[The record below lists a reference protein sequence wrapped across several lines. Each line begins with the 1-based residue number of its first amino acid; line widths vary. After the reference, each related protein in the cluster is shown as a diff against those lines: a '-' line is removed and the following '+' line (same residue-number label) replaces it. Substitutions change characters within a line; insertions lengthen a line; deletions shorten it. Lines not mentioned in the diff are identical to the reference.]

1 MVPNSTDFEDGLQ
14 IFGPASPD
22 TFDFTPLFENAFLSI
37 APSAFLLLILP
48 FRLLSL
54 RKESRKVSRSLLQ
67 ENKLIL
73 LAILTAFQSVILI
86 LYALNSKVR
95 TSTSIASAALVF
107 ADALG
112 LCFLSH
118 AEHTRSIRPSTI
130 INTYFF
136 ITLIFDTARTRT
148 LWISH
153 APIAISGV
161 FTAAT
166 ILKFVAAITEA
177 IEKRNIL
184 LPPYQRGSPEA
195 TSGIYSRSLFWWL
208 NGLMRIGYRRVV
220 KEDDMFPIDEE
231 MRSSFLTERAQK
243 TWKSA
248 PKTRSHALFWS
259 TLKANRKP
267 ILMCVFPRLCLIG
280 FRYAQPLLLART
292 VNFVDSQDNDTIGW
306 GLTGAFGVVFVGM
319 AIASGS
325 YYHMTYRFVT
335 AVRGGLVG
343 IVYTKTVDLS
353 ITALDESAAIT
364 LMSNDAE
371 AICTGF
377 ENLHELWAVPAELGI
392 AIFLLQKELGISFLA
407 PTAVALISTACVVGI
422 SRYVGGA
429 QKAWNEG
436 IQTRVDVTASMLGS
450 MKAVKLLGFTDILT
464 DICQGLRVRELRI
477 ARYFRQ
483 LLVARVFFA
492 NSMTFVTPLVT
503 LTLFVILAKSTGEEL
518 TTAIAYTTLSL
529 INLLTIPINT
539 LLRTIPALNG
549 ALACFGRIQKFL
561 ESESQCVHVLPLGSG
576 QHEKRAHSK
585 PFPQIIE
592 GTGDI
597 ELEEISSTPRRS
609 AHREAN
615 TTILTTHNASFAWSS
630 ASPAIV
636 KDITFTLHRHC
647 SLFIIGPVGCGK
659 STLLKGLLSETPSL
673 KGFVYSSVS
682 NIAFVDQ
689 TPWIQNMSIK
699 KNIIGQ
705 ELYDDV
711 WFQEVVEAC
720 ALDHDIGEL
729 PRGTETLV
737 GSRGISLS
745 GGQKQRLALARALYS
760 KTELLVIDDGFS
772 GLDAE
777 TEEKVFS
784 KLFGHSGLLRRIGTA
799 VILVTHAV
807 HRLSFADQIL
817 ALDASGRMVE
827 QGTFSELKAAGGY
840 VDSLLR
846 HIGERSRGEEKVDGP
861 DEIEIVKKLASKV
874 IDLEAADDETA
885 MLNTEFS
892 TYKYYFESIGWQRSL
907 ISLGLFLIACVS
919 TKVTQL
925 VIQFWTG
932 AVSAHGDGVNSF
944 YLGMYGL
951 LAGIG
956 IVMWPVAVF
965 HYFIF
970 VVPGSAEE
978 LHARLLR
985 SVMGA
990 PLSFFAATD
999 TGMTTNRF
1007 SQDMSVVD
1015 GELPFALVDFVFACI
1030 QTIMGAIFMCIS
1042 AGYFTL
1048 TMPVVGTTV
1057 WLIQKYYLRTSRQVR
1072 ILDLEAKSPLYTH
1085 FIETLSGLPTIR
1097 AFGWPSSFIS
1107 HNLALLDASQKP
1119 YYLLFCIQRWLGLV
1133 MDLMVSVLA
1142 ILLMVLVVRLRHTI
1156 GAGYVG
1162 LALLNVMGFGQSL
1175 SWIIRQWTDLETS
1188 IGAIS
1193 RLKTFSEKT
1202 PGENLVAEIQ
1212 TVPDNWPSRGEI
1224 QIKNLT
1230 ASYTASGVPILK
1242 DVNLH
1247 ILPGEKIGICGRS
1260 GSGKSSLLMT
1270 LFRMLE
1276 IQPESSIKVDDIDIS
1291 TIPRQT
1297 VRSRFNAIPQDPF
1310 FMKGSIR
1317 FNASPSSQYTDTD
1330 IISAITKVHLW
1341 PTVLSKGGLS
1351 APLENE
1357 TFSHGQ
1363 RQLFCLARAILRK
1376 SKIVVLDE
1384 LSSSIDVAT
1393 DALIQKVLREEFKE
1407 CTVLVVA
1414 HRLETV
1420 VDFGRVVVL
1429 GGGRVVEVGV
1439 PGELIRREGS
1449 AFGELWFSR

>member
-1 MVPNSTDFEDGLQ
+1 MAPNSTDFEDGLHL
-14 IFGPASPD
+14 FGPASPD
-22 TFDFTPLFENAFLSI
+22 TFDFTPLFENTFLSI
-37 APSAFLLLILP
+37 VPSALLLLIIP
-48 FRLLSL
+48 FRLFSL
-54 RKESRKVSRSLLQ
+54 RKESRKVSRSVLQ
-67 ENKLIL
+67 SNKLIL
-73 LAILTAFQSVILI
+73 LAILTAFQSAILI
-86 LYALNSKVR
+86 LYAINTQVR
-95 TSTSIASAALVF
+95 TSTSLASYTLVL

-118 AEHTRSIRPSTI
+118 LEHTRSIRPSTI
-130 INTYFF
+130 INTYLFT
-136 ITLIFDTARTRT
+136 TLIFDTARTRT

-153 APIAISGV
+153 APLTITSV

-166 ILKFVAAITEA
+166 ILKFAVAVAEA
-177 IEKRNIL
+177 IEKRKIL
-184 LPPYQRGSPEA
+184 LPPYQRGSLEA

-208 NGLMRIGYRRVV
+208 NGLMRIGYARVV
-220 KEDDMFPIDEE
+220 REDDMFPIDEE

-243 TWKSA
+243 AWENA

-259 TLKANRKP
+259 TLKANAKAV
-267 ILMCVFPRLCLIG
+267 LMCVFPRLCLIG

-292 VNFVDSQDNDTIGW
+292 VNFVDSQDRDTIGW

-319 AIASGS
+319 TIARGN

-343 IVYTKTVDLS
+343 IVYAKTVDLS

-364 LMSNDAE
+364 LMSNDVE
-371 AICTGF
+371 AICMGF
-377 ENLHELWAVPAELGI
+377 ETLHELWAVPAELGI
-392 AIFLLQKELGISFLA
+392 AIFLLQRELGISFLA
-407 PTAVALISTACVVGI
+407 PTVVAIISTACVVGL

-436 IQTRVDVTASMLGS
+436 IQTRVDVTTSMLGS
-450 MKAVKLLGFTDILT
+450 MKAIKLLGFTDKLT
-464 DICQGLRVRELRI
+464 DICQGLRVRELKI

-492 NSMTFVTPLVT
+492 NCMTFVTPLAT
-503 LTLFVILAKSTGEEL
+503 LTVFVLLAQSTKEEL
-518 TTAIAYTTLSL
+518 TTSKAYTTLSL
-529 INLLTIPINT
+529 ISLLTIPINT

-549 ALACFGRIQKFL
+549 ALACFGRIQTFL
-561 ESESQCVHVLPLGSG
+561 ESESQRVHVLPLEPGSFERKDER
-576 QHEKRAHSK
+576 Q
-585 PFPQIIE
+585 PFPHISHE
-592 GTGDI
+592 NGDI
-597 ELEEISSTPRRS
+597 ELRQMPVTSRHPS
-609 AHREAN
+609 HRKAN
-615 TTILTTHNASFAWSS
+615 TPILTTHNASFAWSTTGL
-630 ASPAIV
+630 AIV
-636 KDITFTLHRHC
+636 KDITFTLRRHS

-682 NIAFVDQ
+682 DIAFVDQ
-689 TPWIQNMSIK
+689 TPWIQNTSIK
-699 KNIIGQ
+699 KNISGQ

-711 WFQEVVEAC
+711 WFDQVVRAC
-720 ALDHDIGEL
+720 ALDQDIGDL
-729 PRGTETLV
+729 PRGIETLV
-737 GSRGISLS
+737 GSRGITLS

-760 KTELLVIDDGFS
+760 KIELLVIDDGFS

-784 KLFGHSGLLRRIGTA
+784 KLFGSSGLLKRIGTT

-807 HRLSFADQIL
+807 HRLPFADQIL

-827 QGTFSELKAAGGY
+827 QGTFQELKAGGGY
-840 VDSLLR
+840 VDSLLQQV
-846 HIGERSRGEEKVDGP
+846 GERSRGEENTDIP
-861 DEIEIVKKLASKV
+861 DEVERIEKLASRA
-874 IDLEAADDETA
+874 IDFETVDDEKTIHE
-885 MLNTEFS
+885 TEFA
-892 TYKYYFESIGWQRSL
+892 TYKYYFESIGWRRSFL
-907 ISLGLFLIACVS
+907 SLGLFLVASVS
-919 TKVTQL
+919 TRVTQL
-925 VIQFWTG
+925 VIQFWTA
-932 AVSAHGDGVNSF
+932 AVSANGNGVNPF
-944 YLGMYGL
+944 YLGIYGL

-965 HYFIF
+965 HYFMF

-1015 GELPFALVDFVFACI
+1015 GELPFALVDFVFAGI
-1030 QTIMGAIFMCIS
+1030 QTIMGVIFMCIS

-1048 TMPVVGTTV
+1048 TVPVVGITV
-1057 WLIQKYYLRTSRQVR
+1057 WLIQKFYLRTSRQVR

-1097 AFGWPSSFIS
+1097 AFGWSSSFIS
-1107 HNLALLDASQKP
+1107 QNLAFLDASQKP
-1119 YYLLFCIQRWLGLV
+1119 YYLLFCIQIWLGLV

-1142 ILLMVLVVRLRHTI
+1142 ILLMVLLVKLRHTI

-1162 LALLNVMGFGQSL
+1162 LALLSVMGFGQSL
-1175 SWIIRQWTDLETS
+1175 SWIVKQWTDLETS

-1202 PGENLVAEIQ
+1202 PCENLAAEIQ
-1212 TVPDNWPSRGEI
+1212 PVPENWPSRGEI

-1230 ASYTASGVPILK
+1230 AAYTTSGSPILK
-1242 DVNLH
+1242 DINLH
-1247 ILPGEKIGICGRS
+1247 IAAGEKIGICGRS

-1276 IQPESSIKVDDIDIS
+1276 IQPESSIIVDGIDIS

-1317 FNASPSSQYTDTD
+1317 FNASPSSLHTDTA
-1330 IISAITKVHLW
+1330 IISALTKVHLW

-1351 APLENE
+1351 APLEEE

-1376 SKIVVLDE
+1376 SRIVVLDE

-1393 DALIQKVLREEFKE
+1393 DALIQRVLREEFE
-1407 CTVLVVA
+1407 ACTVLVVA

-1439 PGELIRREGS
+1439 PGELIEREGS

>member
-1 MVPNSTDFEDGLQ
+1 MVSNSTDFEDGLHL
-14 IFGPASPD
+14 FGPASPD

-54 RKESRKVSRSLLQ
+54 RKQSRKVSRSLLQ

-73 LAILTAFQSVILI
+73 LAILTAFQSAILI

-107 ADALG
+107 VDALG

-130 INTYFF
+130 INTYLF

-153 APIAISGV
+153 APIAITGV

-166 ILKFVAAITEA
+166 ILKFAVAIAEA
-177 IEKRNIL
+177 IEKRKIL

-208 NGLMRIGYRRVV
+208 NGLMRIGYERVV

-243 TWKSA
+243 AWDSA

-267 ILMCVFPRLCLIG
+267 ILMCIFPRLCLIG

-292 VNFVDSQDNDTIGW
+292 VNFVDSQDRDTIGW

-343 IVYTKTVDLS
+343 VVYAKTVDLS

-371 AICTGF
+371 AICMGF

-407 PTAVALISTACVVGI
+407 PTGVALISTACVVGI

-436 IQTRVDVTASMLGS
+436 IQTRVDVTTSMLGS
-450 MKAVKLLGFTDILT
+450 MKAVKLLGFTDKLT

-492 NSMTFVTPLVT
+492 NSMTFVTPLAT

-518 TTAIAYTTLSL
+518 TTAKAYTTLSL
-529 INLLTIPINT
+529 ISLLTIPINT

-561 ESESQCVHVLPLGSG
+561 ESESQCVHVLPLESG
-576 QHEKRAHSK
+576 PTETKDKSR
-585 PFPQIIE
+585 PFPQIQE
-592 GTGDI
+592 SGDI
-597 ELEEISSTPRRS
+597 ELQELSTTARRL
-609 AHREAN
+609 AHKEAN
-615 TTILTTHNASFAWSS
+615 TPILTTHNASFAWSS
-630 ASPAIV
+630 TSPAIV
-636 KDITFTLHRHC
+636 NDITFTLHRHS

-682 NIAFVDQ
+682 DIAFMDQ
-689 TPWIQNMSIK
+689 TPWIQNTSIK
-699 KNIIGQ
+699 NNIIGQ

-711 WFQEVVEAC
+711 WFQEVMNAC
-720 ALDHDIGEL
+720 ALDHDVGDL
-729 PRGTETLV
+729 PRGVETLV

-760 KTELLVIDDGFS
+760 KKELLVIDDGFS

-784 KLFGHSGLLRRIGTA
+784 KLFGNSGLFRRTGTT

-807 HRLSFADQIL
+807 HRLPFADQIL
-817 ALDASGRMVE
+817 ALDANGRMIE
-827 QGTFSELKAAGGY
+827 QGTFSELKKGDGY

-846 HIGERSRGEEKVDGP
+846 YIGERSRGGETTDSPDEVEKVT
-861 DEIEIVKKLASKV
+861 KLASK
-874 IDLEAADDETA
+874 IIELEATDDEMA
-885 MLNTEFS
+885 MHNTELS
-892 TYKYYFESIGWQRSL
+892 TYKYYFESIGWRRSFL
-907 ISLGLFLIACVS
+907 SLGLFMIACVS

-932 AVSAHGDGVNSF
+932 AVSAHGNGVNPF

-956 IVMWPVAVF
+956 IFMWPVAVS
-965 HYFIF
+965 HYFML

-1015 GELPFALVDFVFACI
+1015 GELPFALVDFVFAGI

-1048 TMPVVGTTV
+1048 TMPVVGITV

-1097 AFGWPSSFIS
+1097 AFGWSSSFIS
-1107 HNLALLDASQKP
+1107 QNLALLDASQKP
-1119 YYLLFCIQRWLGLV
+1119 YYLLFCIQRWLSLV

-1175 SWIIRQWTDLETS
+1175 SWIVRQWTDLETS

-1202 PGENLVAEIQ
+1202 PCENLDAESQ
-1212 TVPDNWPSRGEI
+1212 TVPDDWPSRGEI
-1224 QIKNLT
+1224 QIRNLT
-1230 ASYTASGVPILK
+1230 AAYTASGTPILK

-1247 ILPGEKIGICGRS
+1247 IAPGEKIGICGRS

-1276 IQPESSIKVDDIDIS
+1276 IQPESSIIVDDIDIS

-1317 FNASPSSQYTDTD
+1317 FNASPSSLHTDME
-1330 IISAITKVHLW
+1330 IISALTKVHLW

-1351 APLENE
+1351 TPLENE

-1363 RQLFCLARAILRK
+1363 RQLFCLARATLRK

-1393 DALIQKVLREEFKE
+1393 DALIQRVLREEFRE

-1439 PGELIRREGS
+1439 PGELVKREGS